1 MRGIAATAAIF
12 VAALAGGAA
21 QGQTPDLR
29 DIRIIIDAQ
38 YDHEEQKVDSGE
50 APYRSRDKSFIWLE
64 AVQGKLIWYG
74 HSWGC
79 MDPDRPDMSLIYTR
93 GTFSGKTECPP
104 YRTGTAS
111 DWTERSA
118 EATYRTRLDI
128 KGNVL
133 TLSGEMSG
141 TYTSETLR
149 CGRDEWTTDGEF
161 SIKQSLSFRLT
172 GQTCEVISARVVQ
185 EEDEID
191 ENDVQKI
198 TTRIYTAGP
207 GFSCKVVRRS
217 DPEPESDSDDKLTR
231 FNPGC

>member
-1 MRGIAATAAIF
+1 MRGMAAPAAMLIAALT
-12 VAALAGGAA
+12 GGAA
-21 QGQTPDLR
+21 QSQTPDLR
-29 DIRIIIDAQ
+29 DIRIVIDAQ
-38 YDHEEQKVDSGE
+38 YDYEQRKVDSGE

-64 AVQGKLIWYG
+64 AVQGKLIWSG
-74 HSWGC
+74 HSSGC
-79 MDPDRPDMSLIYTR
+79 NDPDRPEMSLIYTR

-111 DWTERSA
+111 DWSERSA
-118 EATYRTRLDI
+118 EASYRTRLDI

-141 TYTSETLR
+141 TYTYERLR
-149 CGRDEWTTDGEF
+149 CGRDEWSTDAEF
-161 SIKQSLSFRLT
+161 SVKQSLSFRLI
-172 GQTCEVISARVVQ
+172 GQSCEVISARVVE

-217 DPEPESDSDDKLTR
+217 DPEPETDSEDKLTR
-231 FNPGC
+231 FNPPC